1 MYNDLKSAIEFFK
14 NDKFAAS
21 TGVEILSVETGRAVC
36 ALEISPVHV
45 NSDGFVQ
52 GGAIFT
58 LADSAFAVA
67 ANLGTADDC
76 CVVTTQSNINFL
88 SSAASGRLAAE
99 AVCVRDGHSVSVYKV
114 TVSDETNNPVA
125 FATFTGYKVKNNY
138 FPRSCVF
145 LEVMCIFRL
154 FLKKN
159 ERSAEN
165 STDSVVPTPD
175 DIDELESFD
184 DIFDDD

>member
-36 ALEISPVHV
+36 ALEISQGHV

-52 GGAIFT
+52 GGVIFT

-88 SSAASGRLAAE
+88 LPAASGRLVAE
-99 AVCVRDGHSVSVYKV
+99 AVCVRDGHSVSVYRV

-125 FATFTGYKVKNNY
+125 FATFTGYKVK
-138 FPRSCVF
+138 
-145 LEVMCIFRL
+145 
-154 FLKKN
+154 K
-159 ERSAEN
+159 
-165 STDSVVPTPD
+165 
-175 DIDELESFD
+175 
-184 DIFDDD
+184 

>member
-21 TGVEILSVETGRAVC
+21 TGVEILSVEKGSAVC

-52 GGAIFT
+52 GGVIFT

-76 CVVTTQSNINFL
+76 CVL
-88 SSAASGRLAAE
+88 SPAASGRLVAE
-99 AVCVRDGHSVSVYKV
+99 AVCVRDGHSVSVYRV

-125 FATFTGYKVKNNY
+125 FATFTGYKVK
-138 FPRSCVF
+138 
-145 LEVMCIFRL
+145 
-154 FLKKN
+154 K
-159 ERSAEN
+159 
-165 STDSVVPTPD
+165 
-175 DIDELESFD
+175 
-184 DIFDDD
+184 

>member
-1 MYNDLKSAIEFFK
+1 M
-14 NDKFAAS
+14 
-21 TGVEILSVETGRAVC
+21 SVETGRAVC
-36 ALEISPVHV
+36 ALEISQGHV

-88 SSAASGRLAAE
+88 SSAATGRLAAE
-99 AVCVRDGHSVSVYKV
+99 AVCVRDGHSVSVYRV
-114 TVSDETNNPVA
+114 TVSDETNNPIA
-125 FATFTGYKVKNNY
+125 FATFTGYKVKN
-138 FPRSCVF
+138 RI
-145 LEVMCIFRL
+145 IFRIL
-154 FLKKN
+154 AFFESYVHFQTVLKKD
-159 ERSAEN
+159 EKPAEN

>member
-36 ALEISPVHV
+36 ALEISQGHV

-67 ANLGTADDC
+67 ANLGTAADC
-76 CVVTTQSNINFL
+76 
-88 SSAASGRLAAE
+88 GRSLRRG
-99 AVCVRDGHSVSVYKV
+99 AVSYTHL
-114 TVSDETNNPVA
+114 TLPTSDLV
-125 FATFTGYKVKNNY
+125 
-138 FPRSCVF
+138 
-145 LEVMCIFRL
+145 
-154 FLKKN
+154 
-159 ERSAEN
+159 
-165 STDSVVPTPD
+165 
-175 DIDELESFD
+175 
-184 DIFDDD
+184 

>member
-36 ALEISPVHV
+36 ALEISQGHV

-52 GGAIFT
+52 GGVIFT

-88 SSAASGRLAAE
+88 SSAAS
-99 AVCVRDGHSVSVYKV
+99 AVCVRDGHSVSVYRV
-114 TVSDETNNPVA
+114 TVSDETNNPIA
-125 FATFTGYKVKNNY
+125 FATFTGYKVK
-138 FPRSCVF
+138 
-145 LEVMCIFRL
+145 
-154 FLKKN
+154 K
-159 ERSAEN
+159 
-165 STDSVVPTPD
+165 
-175 DIDELESFD
+175 
-184 DIFDDD
+184 

>member
-36 ALEISPVHV
+36 ALEISQGHV

-52 GGAIFT
+52 GGVIFT

-67 ANLGTADDC
+67 ANLGTADDS

-88 SSAASGRLAAE
+88 SPAVSGRFVAE
-99 AVCVRDGHSVSVYKV
+99 AVCVRDGHSVSVLGLPCPTKR
-114 TVSDETNNPVA
+114 TIRLPSRRSPDIRS
-125 FATFTGYKVKNNY
+125 KNNY
-138 FPRSCVF
+138 FPHSCVF
-145 LEVMCIFRL
+145 FGSYVHFQTVFEKGRKTC
-154 FLKKN
+154 
-159 ERSAEN
+159 
-165 STDSVVPTPD
+165 
-175 DIDELESFD
+175 
-184 DIFDDD
+184 

>member
-36 ALEISPVHV
+36 ALEISQGHV

-52 GGAIFT
+52 GGVIFT

-99 AVCVRDGHSVSVYKV
+99 AVCVRDGHSVSVYRV
-114 TVSDETNNPVA
+114 TVSDETNNPIA

-138 FPRSCVF
+138 FPHSCGFFGKYVHFQTVF
-145 LEVMCIFRL
+145 EKGRKTRRKFHRFR
-154 FLKKN
+154 
-159 ERSAEN
+159 R
-165 STDSVVPTPD
+165 PD
-175 DIDELESFD
+175 ARRHR
-184 DIFDDD
+184 

>member
-21 TGVEILSVETGRAVC
+21 TGVEILSVEKGRAVC
-36 ALEISPVHV
+36 ALEISQGHV

-88 SSAASGRLAAE
+88 SSAATGRLVAE
-99 AVCVRDGHSVSVYKV
+99 AVCVRDGHSVSVYNV

-125 FATFTGYKVKNNY
+125 FATFTGYKVKKIINFFPHSSGFFGNY
-138 FPRSCVF
+138 VHFSDCFFEKGRKKPAEKFHR
-145 LEVMCIFRL
+145 FR
-154 FLKKN
+154 
-159 ERSAEN
+159 R
-165 STDSVVPTPD
+165 PD
-175 DIDELESFD
+175 ARRHR
-184 DIFDDD
+184 

>member
-21 TGVEILSVETGRAVC
+21 TGVEILSVEKGHAVC
-36 ALEISPVHV
+36 ALEISQGHV

-76 CVVTTQSNINFL
+76 SVVTTQSNINFL
-88 SSAASGRLAAE
+88 SPAASGRLVAE
-99 AVCVRDGHSVSVYKV
+99 AVCVRDGHSVSV
-114 TVSDETNNPVA
+114 
-125 FATFTGYKVKNNY
+125 
-138 FPRSCVF
+138 
-145 LEVMCIFRL
+145 
-154 FLKKN
+154 
-159 ERSAEN
+159 
-165 STDSVVPTPD
+165 
-175 DIDELESFD
+175 
-184 DIFDDD
+184 

>member
-36 ALEISPVHV
+36 ALEISQGHV

-52 GGAIFT
+52 GGVIFT

-76 CVVTTQSNINFL
+76 CVVTTQISFRQPLREGSLPRPFAYATDTAFRFI
-88 SSAASGRLAAE
+88 RLP
-99 AVCVRDGHSVSVYKV
+99 CPTKRTIRLPSRRSPDIRS
-114 TVSDETNNPVA
+114 
-125 FATFTGYKVKNNY
+125 KNN
-138 FPRSCVF
+138 SAQCF
-145 LEVMCIFRL
+145 LFSYY
-154 FLKKN
+154 KN
-159 ERSAEN
+159 RN
-165 STDSVVPTPD
+165 K
-175 DIDELESFD
+175 I
-184 DIFDDD
+184 IIW

>member
-52 GGAIFT
+52 GGVIFT

-88 SSAASGRLAAE
+88 SPAASGRLVAE
-99 AVCVRDGHSVSVYKV
+99 AV
-114 TVSDETNNPVA
+114 
-125 FATFTGYKVKNNY
+125 
-138 FPRSCVF
+138 
-145 LEVMCIFRL
+145 
-154 FLKKN
+154 
-159 ERSAEN
+159 
-165 STDSVVPTPD
+165 
-175 DIDELESFD
+175 
-184 DIFDDD
+184 

>member
-58 LADSAFAVA
+58 LAD
-67 ANLGTADDC
+67 C

-88 SSAASGRLAAE
+88 SPAASGRLVAE
-99 AVCVRDGHSVSVYKV
+99 AVCVRDGHSVSVYRV
-114 TVSDETNNPVA
+114 TVSDETNNPIA
-125 FATFTGYKVKNNY
+125 FATFTGYKVK
-138 FPRSCVF
+138 
-145 LEVMCIFRL
+145 
-154 FLKKN
+154 K
-159 ERSAEN
+159 
-165 STDSVVPTPD
+165 
-175 DIDELESFD
+175 
-184 DIFDDD
+184 